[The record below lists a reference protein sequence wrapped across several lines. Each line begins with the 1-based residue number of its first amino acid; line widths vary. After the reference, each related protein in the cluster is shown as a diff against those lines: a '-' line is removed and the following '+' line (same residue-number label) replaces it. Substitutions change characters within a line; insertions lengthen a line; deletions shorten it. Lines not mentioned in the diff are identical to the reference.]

1 MILIDGSMRR
11 EQNNNQPLKTQHHV
25 RTCKLMFKKSDGLDR
40 PDQSPDTNSQATN
53 VRITQHIN
61 HFGWIP

>member
-25 RTCKLMFKKSDGLDR
+25 RKLMLKKSDGLDR
-40 PDQSPDTNSQATN
+40 PNQSPDTSSQATN

-61 HFGWIP
+61 HFDWIP